1 MNNRIELLKNT
12 IEPVR
17 QQIVNHKLFSEIS
30 TIEDLRIFMQHHVF
44 AVWDFMSLLKS
55 LQKNLTCTDIPWYPK
70 GSAETRYLINEIVV
84 GEESDVDMNGNR
96 ISHFE
101 LYLQAMDQSGA
112 DASKI
117 LSIVNA
123 FKNNEIQ
130 SIEYDSTISIGI
142 QNFVNQTFEVIQT
155 NKDYIQA
162 AVFTFGREDLIPNM
176 FYSIV
181 QEINIKAED
190 QISIFKYYLDRHIE
204 VDGDHHSHLALKM
217 TEELCN
223 EDEAKWDES
232 TRYVIKSLEKRKEL
246 WDAILEEI
254 KSKRETL
261 LGV

>member
-1 MNNRIELLKNT
+1 MNNRIEELKEI

-17 QQIVNHKLFSEIS
+17 QQIVNHKLFSEICS
-30 TIEDLRIFMQHHVF
+30 IEDLRIFMQYHVF

-101 LYLQAMDQSGA
+101 LYLQAMNQSGA

-117 LSIVNA
+117 LSMVNS
-123 FKNNEIQ
+123 FKNKEIPF
-130 SIEYDSTISIGI
+130 IEFDKTTSLGI

-181 QEINIKAED
+181 REINIKSED

-204 VDGDHHSHLALKM
+204 VDGDHHSHLAIKM
-217 TEELCN
+217 TEELCG
-223 EDEAKWDES
+223 EDENKWDEA
-232 TRYVIKSLEKRKEL
+232 TRYIIKSLESRKEL
-246 WDAILEEI
+246 WDAVLEEI
-254 KSKRETL
+254 KAKRETCIA
-261 LGV
+261 V

>member
-1 MNNRIELLKNT
+1 MTNHIEILKST

-17 QQIVNHKLFSEIS
+17 HQIVNHKLFSEIS
-30 TIEDLRIFMQHHVF
+30 SIEDLRIFMKFHVF

-84 GEESDVDMNGNR
+84 GEESDVDLHGNR

-112 DASKI
+112 DVTEI
-117 LSIVNA
+117 LSIVNTI
-123 FKNNEIQ
+123 KNSKNQFFEF
-130 SIEYDSTISIGI
+130 DKTTSIGV

-155 NKDYIQA
+155 DKDYIQA

-181 QEINIKAED
+181 QEINIKSED

-204 VDGDHHSHLALKM
+204 VDGDHHSHLAIKM
-217 TEELCN
+217 TEELCG
-223 EDEAKWDES
+223 EDETKWEEA

-246 WDAILEEI
+246 WDAVLDEI
-254 KSKRETL
+254 KAKREDCII
-261 LGV
+261 V

>member
-30 TIEDLRIFMQHHVF
+30 TIEDLRIFMQHHVY

-112 DASKI
+112 DVSKI

-130 SIEYDSTISIGI
+130 SIEYDNTTSIGV
-142 QNFVNQTFEVIQT
+142 QNFVNQTFEVIKT
-155 NKDYIQA
+155 DKDYIQA

-181 QEINIKAED
+181 QEINIKSED
-190 QISIFKYYLDRHIE
+190 QINIFKYYLDRHIE
-204 VDGDHHSHLALKM
+204 VDGDHHSHLAIKM
-217 TEELCN
+217 TEELCG
-223 EDEAKWDES
+223 EDENKWDEAIH
-232 TRYVIKSLEKRKEL
+232 YVLKSLERRKEL
-246 WDAILEEI
+246 WDAVFEEI
-254 KSKRETL
+254 KAKRETCIA
-261 LGV
+261 V